1 MWFPIMLDLI
11 KMSYL
16 KFLTS
21 YGRNLGV
28 VGKMIQW
35 PKVMFHE
42 VLLISMFTGSKM
54 DCEEEN

>member
-1 MWFPIMLDLI
+1 VWFPIMPDLI

-21 YGRNLGV
+21 DERNLGV